1 MIVEQML
8 KNAQT
13 PLLHISDVSGSALI
27 IKTMIKDKN
36 GWIKVESSN
45 DYPDKDCRYW
55 IANEN
60 GVFDFFADRW
70 QIARK
75 FENGTLTHYK
85 ELDET
90 LPPIELQS

>member
-1 MIVEQML
+1 MEHENL
-8 KNAQT
+8 NTEETAN
-13 PLLHISDVSGSALI
+13 SDLGSVSGSAL
-27 IKTMIKDKN
+27 IKDKN

-90 LPPIELQS
+90 LPPVELQS